1 MSPIRFAIV
10 GAGRGAFAG
19 IVAENLPE
27 EMTITAVCDIREERA
42 EKLAARFGAS
52 FRTGEFSRILERED
66 VDAVV
71 IATPDHLHA
80 EMAARALE
88 AGKHVLSEIPMAYT
102 RDEIERIIAL
112 TRQTGR
118 KYMMGNEVRWFPALE
133 ELKRMGNRGY
143 WGDVFYGEAEYLHN
157 LRAENWTMIESDGT
171 PHWRFDAA
179 LPQTTLLGG
188 GPHAFDTLRWLAG
201 EAQFTEVFAYGV
213 GEYVAGHPEPA
224 TAIAVLK
231 GMSGAAYKITVSY
244 VMERPYCLY
253 FSLYGSEGTFEGG
266 RTNQSQVFYQSR
278 RESEEQGLRLLD
290 APYWNHP
297 GVQLATGHGT
307 SEYFMMKDFLEA
319 IREDSPPAIDA
330 VESARSIAPAIC
342 AFESIRTGKPVSIPR
357 YD

>member
-27 EMTITAVCDIREERA
+27 EMVITAVCDIRGERA
-42 EKLAARFGAS
+42 EKLASRFGAS
-52 FRTGEFSRILERED
+52 FWTEEYPQILERDD

-71 IATPDHLHA
+71 IATPDHIHA
-80 EMAARALE
+80 EMAAQALE

-102 RDEIERIIAL
+102 LKEIERIIAL
-112 TRQTGR
+112 TERNGR

-133 ELKRMGNRGY
+133 ELKRLGDRGY

-157 LRAENWTMIESDGT
+157 LRADNWSLMEPDGT
-171 PHWRFDAA
+171 PHWRFEPTQ
-179 LPQTTLLGG
+179 PQTTLLGG

-201 EAQFTEVFAYGV
+201 EAQFKEVFAYGV
-213 GEYVAGHPEPA
+213 GEYVPGHPEPA
-224 TAIAVLK
+224 TAIAILK
-231 GMSGAAYKITVSY
+231 GVRGAAYKVTVSY

-266 RTNQSQVFYQSR
+266 RTDQSQVFYQSKK
-278 RESEEQGLRLLD
+278 ETQEHCLRLLD
-290 APYWNHP
+290 MPYWNHP
-297 GVQLATGHGT
+297 GVTLATGHGT
-307 SEYFMMKDFLEA
+307 SEYFMVRDFLEA
-319 IREDSPPAIDA
+319 IREDRSPLIDA

-342 AFESIRTGKPVSIPR
+342 AFESIRTGKPVAIPQ
-357 YD
+357 YG